1 MIKRLFYEKRV
12 KEVPHA
18 FCIGEVLDIH
28 SFEIYNYIVLMY
40 VRVYKRLNYERRKK
54 KK

>member
-1 MIKRLFYEKRV
+1 MIKRLVQKRV
-12 KEVPHA
+12 EKYSTR
-18 FCIGEVLDIH
+18 FCVGDVLDIH

-40 VRVYKRLNYERRKK
+40 VKVYKRLNYERRKK